1 MRGLETLHLRMERHS
16 ENALKVAKFLENHEK
31 IEWVNYPKLES
42 SYSYENAKKYLPK
55 GGSGV
60 ILLGVKGGREGAERF
75 IKELTWIRSVIHVG
89 DSRTCVLHPAST
101 THRQLSEEDQIKAGV
116 LPEAVRLNVGIEN
129 VEDILKDIAR
139 ALENI

>member
-1 MRGLETLHLRMERHS
+1 M
-16 ENALKVAKFLENHEK
+16 
-31 IEWVNYPKLES
+31 
-42 SYSYENAKKYLPK
+42 
-55 GGSGV
+55 
-60 ILLGVKGGREGAERF
+60 
-75 IKELTWIRSVIHVG
+75 G

-101 THRQLSEEDQIKAGV
+101 THKQLSEEDQIKAGV

>member
-1 MRGLETLHLRMERHS
+1 M
-16 ENALKVAKFLENHEK
+16 
-31 IEWVNYPKLES
+31 
-42 SYSYENAKKYLPK
+42 
-55 GGSGV
+55 
-60 ILLGVKGGREGAERF
+60 
-75 IKELTWIRSVIHVG
+75 G